1 MPLTQSHISALYIA
15 LFGRASEGA
24 GSKFWLNAANTQNLS
39 MADVANAMLDTKAA
53 KDYFGGNLDTDEKF
67 INHIYENVLGKST
80 GIDKDGKAFWVNKLK
95 EGAGKGFIAS
105 QLLKAALDPK
115 YSNSAD
121 EATKAAHNLLVNKVL
136 ASNMVA
142 DSIENVPSG
151 SIQNALKS
159 FVDINSNISSSLKAN
174 DIKKVIQDN
183 KGSLTVDETK
193 LDESVKQNDKVK
205 ILSQVTGKS
214 EDEIKQ
220 IVPKEDIP
228 NTPDTPSTPNTP
240 SNPSNPGQGG
250 NSGGGNSGGG
260 NSGGGNPSPI
270 IKEVDTKTFLA
281 ETASGSSNVKF
292 IIKDEG
298 SAIQNNIEK
307 IAAKLAYVSS
317 VKYAGSFTMDANKAT
332 EALLN
337 KISEGKIWLENATSD
352 HLNLIKSSSVE
363 KFFIDD
369 SKDFTLDIATFIS
382 LKDKIANLDKFVLK
396 DTSENIVKNFDYIK
410 SHINSIKT
418 LDSTDNTE
426 INFIKAK
433 YDIIK
438 DVVSQDDKDNNVYKV
453 EDLTGKM
460 AMKPVDVK
468 EGKALTWEYANDKTG
483 ITYRIEFGKRDAQPE
498 NSDIK
503 VDMPDGKICN
513 GEDMI
518 KDYKIS
524 SAYKIYEKD
533 GYKVTEEYTPST
545 SKSGDITRD
554 KFDEK
559 GVLEE
564 KILERSGG
572 EKLTLTY
579 EDGKLSYASKTDPKY
594 ANTDINFEI
603 SKDSENLDYKGKL
616 YLNASSPEHLSP
628 LTPNFNYKGK
638 VTVTDSALDTKWTAD
653 IGKDEVVYRAYDG
666 QFSNDVT
673 LVSKA
678 AYTVNSSYG
687 VDTFD
692 IAQTLQE
699 NANLKKIS
707 INADTNN
714 LSNGAKMAVLDN
726 AQDKIT
732 LPSNIAEL
740 TRAQEGVNL
749 QNIEEK
755 LSTLGVGKA
764 QYFLQNVGENKFNA
778 YMALNT
784 DGVEGYQDGSDTLIE
799 VKDVESRSYFTG
811 IKEGATSIYMKL
823 TPDFAA
829 PNPTSFENAIAKNVA
844 GGKATSWEYEDMAAK
859 KTYRIV
865 FEKAQDENSGF
876 KFAQGVFFD
885 KNEKVLNTTGWQTRA
900 KVYEIDKSTPNVEI
914 VKALSNNE
922 GGRVIQTV
930 KKTYDASNKLIK
942 QVLQDSS
949 YSQNDRTIDVT
960 YENEQIKSAT
970 ITSAEYANKTVKFDV
985 SSDNDTSMLTTKS
998 PLTMDLSKPWDLS
1011 PLSEVTKG
1019 LKGTA
1024 TITDK
1029 ALDKKA
1035 VAQIGDTQTTFK
1047 IYENINSDKITL
1059 ISKAQGN
1066 NGSFLSKEESDVK
1079 ETIAQN
1085 LDQKEILI
1093 ESGAGMM
1100 KISKNE
1106 KIKLPDNIAKIS
1118 KAADGTDS
1126 SNLTKKLANLKNGEG
1141 AYFLENVGADKFNA
1155 YLALNTDGV
1164 EGYQDGSDTLVKISG
1179 VAYDAGFSDVDG
1191 GYTTL
1196 S

>member
-1 MPLTQSHISALYIA
+1 MSLTKSQISGLYVA
-15 LFGRASEGA
+15 LFGRSSEGA
-24 GSKFWLNAANTQNLS
+24 DNEAWLKS
-39 MADVANAMLDTKAA
+39 ANAKNSSLSNIANLMLDTTASKEF
-53 KDYFGGNLDTDEKF
+53 FGKSLESNENF
-67 INHIYENVLGKST
+67 IKHIYATLLNKDENTDVG
-80 GIDKDGKAFWVNKLK
+80 GKAGWINMLNNTNDRGQVVS
-95 EGAGKGFIAS
+95 EI
-105 QLLKAALDPK
+105 LKAALNPVHAQSSD
-115 YSNSAD
+115 A
-121 EATKAAHNLLVNKVL
+121 ATRDAHKTLINKII
-136 ASNMVA
+136 ASNVVA
-142 DSIENVPSG
+142 DSVQDVPDG
-151 SIQNALKS
+151 
-159 FVDINSNISSSLKAN
+159 
-174 DIKKVIQDN
+174 DIKIALNSFLKINDAITATSSAQDIKNVIINNKSNLTLDN
-183 KGSLTVDETK
+183 SK
-193 LDESVKQNDKVK
+193 LDESLSKNDKISV
-205 ILSQVTGKS
+205 ISQVTGKS
-214 EDEIKQ
+214 ESEIKSQ
-220 IVPKEDIP
+220 FPNYDKDYVP
-228 NTPDTPSTPNTP
+228 TPEPKPDPKPEPKPDPDPVIEKTD
-240 SNPSNPGQGG
+240 
-250 NSGGGNSGGG
+250 
-260 NSGGGNPSPI
+260 
-270 IKEVDTKTFLA
+270 VKTFLEKA
-281 ETASGSSNVKF
+281 ASITDENTSF
-292 IIKDEG
+292 IIEDEAG
-298 SAIQNNIEK
+298 NIQNNIDK
-307 IAAKLAYVSS
+307 IASNLKYVLSIKFS
-317 VKYAGSFTMDANKAT
+317 GSFTLDASKAT
-332 EALLN
+332 TTLLN
-337 KISEGKIWLENATSD
+337 KISEGKIWLQNATSD
-352 HLNLIKSSSVE
+352 HLNLIKSGSVE

-369 SKDFTLDIATFIS
+369 SKDFTLDIATFIA
-382 LKDKIANLDKFVLK
+382 LKDKKANGDKFVIK
-396 DTSENIVKNFDYIK
+396 DTSANIVKHFEYIK
-410 SHINSIKT
+410 SHVDAIKT
-418 LDSTDNTE
+418 LDSTDNAK
-426 INFIKAK
+426 INFIKAQ
-433 YDIIK
+433 YDAVK
-438 DVVSQDDKDNNVYKV
+438 DVVSRDDKDNGVYEV
-453 EDLTGKM
+453 NEQTGKA
-460 AMKPVDVK
+460 AMKPIDVK
-468 EGKALTWEYANDKTG
+468 DGKAFTWEYLNDTTG
-483 ITYRIEFGKRDAQPE
+483 VTYRIEFGKRDAQPE

-503 VDMPDGKICN
+503 VDMPDGKFYN
-513 GEDMI
+513 GENMI
-518 KDYKIS
+518 KDYKIK
-524 SAYKIYEKD
+524 AYKIYEKD
-533 GYKVTEEYTPST
+533 GYKVTEEYTPSV
-545 SKSGDITRD
+545 SKTGDVTRD
-554 KFDEK
+554 KFDDK

-564 KILERSGG
+564 KILERSDGQ
-572 EKLTLTY
+572 KLTLTY
-579 EDGKLSYASKTDPKY
+579 ENGKLSYASKTDPKY

-616 YLNASSPEHLSP
+616 YLNASSPEHLGP

-666 QFSNDVT
+666 RFSDDVT

-687 VDTFD
+687 VDNFD

-732 LPSNIAEL
+732 LPSNITEL

-764 QYFLQNVGENKFNA
+764 QYFLQNVGEDKFNA

-784 DGVEGYQDGSDTLIE
+784 DGVEGYQKDSDTLIE

-811 IKEGATSIYMKL
+811 IKEGATSIYKKL
-823 TPDFAA
+823 TPDFTV
-829 PNPTSFENAIAKNVA
+829 PTPSSFEDAAAKDVVD
-844 GGKATSWEYEDMAAK
+844 GKSKIWEYEDTAAN
-859 KTYRIV
+859 KTYQIV

-885 KNEKVLNTTGWQTRA
+885 KNEKALNTTGWQTIA

-914 VKALSNNE
+914 LKALSNNE

-930 KKTYDASNKLIK
+930 TKTYDASNKLIK

-949 YSQNDRTIDVT
+949 YSQNDKTVDVT

-985 SSDNDTSMLTTKS
+985 SSDNDASMLTTKS

-1011 PLSEVTKG
+1011 PLSDVTKG

-1066 NGSFLSKEESDVK
+1066 NGSFLSKEEFDLK

-1085 LDQKEILI
+1085 PDQKEISI
-1093 ESGAGMM
+1093 ESGTGMM

-1126 SNLTKKLANLKNGEG
+1126 SNLTEKLANLKNGEG

-1155 YLALNTDGV
+1155 YLALNTDGE

-1179 VAYDAGFSDVDG
+1179 VAYGAGFSDVDG

>member
-1 MPLTQSHISALYIA
+1 
-15 LFGRASEGA
+15 
-24 GSKFWLNAANTQNLS
+24 
-39 MADVANAMLDTKAA
+39 ML
-53 KDYFGGNLDTDEKF
+53 
-67 INHIYENVLGKST
+67 
-80 GIDKDGKAFWVNKLK
+80 KDGKAF
-95 EGAGKGFIAS
+95 
-105 QLLKAALDPK
+105 
-115 YSNSAD
+115 
-121 EATKAAHNLLVNKVL
+121 
-136 ASNMVA
+136 
-142 DSIENVPSG
+142 
-151 SIQNALKS
+151 
-159 FVDINSNISSSLKAN
+159 
-174 DIKKVIQDN
+174 
-183 KGSLTVDETK
+183 
-193 LDESVKQNDKVK
+193 
-205 ILSQVTGKS
+205 
-214 EDEIKQ
+214 
-220 IVPKEDIP
+220 
-228 NTPDTPSTPNTP
+228 
-240 SNPSNPGQGG
+240 
-250 NSGGGNSGGG
+250 
-260 NSGGGNPSPI
+260 
-270 IKEVDTKTFLA
+270 
-281 ETASGSSNVKF
+281 
-292 IIKDEG
+292 
-298 SAIQNNIEK
+298 
-307 IAAKLAYVSS
+307 
-317 VKYAGSFTMDANKAT
+317 
-332 EALLN
+332 
-337 KISEGKIWLENATSD
+337 
-352 HLNLIKSSSVE
+352 
-363 KFFIDD
+363 
-369 SKDFTLDIATFIS
+369 
-382 LKDKIANLDKFVLK
+382 
-396 DTSENIVKNFDYIK
+396 
-410 SHINSIKT
+410 
-418 LDSTDNTE
+418 
-426 INFIKAK
+426 
-433 YDIIK
+433 
-438 DVVSQDDKDNNVYKV
+438 
-453 EDLTGKM
+453 
-460 AMKPVDVK
+460 
-468 EGKALTWEYANDKTG
+468 TWEYANDTTG
-483 ITYRIEFGKRDAQPE
+483 VTYRIEFGKRDAQPE
-498 NSDIK
+498 GSDIK
-503 VDMPDGKICN
+503 VDMPDGKFYN
-513 GEDMI
+513 GENMI
-518 KDYKIS
+518 KDYKI

-533 GYKVTEEYTPST
+533 GYKVTEEYTPSV
-545 SKSGDITRD
+545 SKTGDVTRD

-564 KILERSGG
+564 KILERSSG

-579 EDGKLSYASKTDPKY
+579 NDGKLSYASKTDPKY

-616 YLNASSPEHLSP
+616 YLNASSPEHLGP

-666 QFSNDVT
+666 RFSDDVT

-714 LSNGAKMAVLDN
+714 LSNGSKMAVLDN
-726 AQDKIT
+726 AQDKIM
-732 LPSNIAEL
+732 LPSNITEL
-740 TRAQEGVNL
+740 TRAQDGINQE
-749 QNIEEK
+749 NIEEK
-755 LSTLGVGKA
+755 LSTLGIGKA

-784 DGVEGYQDGSDTLIE
+784 DGVEGYQKDSDTLIE
-799 VKDVESRSYFTG
+799 VKDVEYRSYFTG

-829 PNPTSFENAIAKNVA
+829 PNPTSFENAVAKNVA
-844 GGKATSWEYEDMAAK
+844 GGKATIWEYEDTAAK

-900 KVYEIDKSTPNVEI
+900 KVYEIDKSTPNVE
-914 VKALSNNE
+914 VEKTLDNND
-922 GGRVIQTV
+922 GGRVVQTV
-930 KKTYDASNKLIK
+930 TKTYDASSKLIK
-942 QVLQDSS
+942 QVLQGTN
-949 YSQNDRTIDVT
+949 YSQNDKTVDVT

-985 SSDNDTSMLTTKS
+985 SSDNDASMLTTKS

-1011 PLSEVTKG
+1011 PLSDVTKG

-1066 NGSFLSKEESDVK
+1066 NGSFLSKEEFDVK

-1085 LDQKEILI
+1085 PEDKKITI
-1093 ESGAGMM
+1093 DAGDKIMQ
-1100 KISKNE
+1100 ISKGE

-1126 SNLTKKLANLKNGEG
+1126 WNLTENLANLKAGEG
-1141 AYFLENVGADKFNA
+1141 AYFLENVGGNKFDA
-1155 YLALNTDGV
+1155 YLALNTDGK

-1179 VAYDAGFSDVDG
+1179 VAYGAGFSDVDG

>member
-1 MPLTQSHISALYIA
+1 
-15 LFGRASEGA
+15 
-24 GSKFWLNAANTQNLS
+24 
-39 MADVANAMLDTKAA
+39 ML
-53 KDYFGGNLDTDEKF
+53 
-67 INHIYENVLGKST
+67 
-80 GIDKDGKAFWVNKLK
+80 KDGKAF
-95 EGAGKGFIAS
+95 
-105 QLLKAALDPK
+105 
-115 YSNSAD
+115 
-121 EATKAAHNLLVNKVL
+121 
-136 ASNMVA
+136 
-142 DSIENVPSG
+142 
-151 SIQNALKS
+151 
-159 FVDINSNISSSLKAN
+159 
-174 DIKKVIQDN
+174 
-183 KGSLTVDETK
+183 
-193 LDESVKQNDKVK
+193 
-205 ILSQVTGKS
+205 
-214 EDEIKQ
+214 
-220 IVPKEDIP
+220 
-228 NTPDTPSTPNTP
+228 
-240 SNPSNPGQGG
+240 
-250 NSGGGNSGGG
+250 
-260 NSGGGNPSPI
+260 
-270 IKEVDTKTFLA
+270 
-281 ETASGSSNVKF
+281 
-292 IIKDEG
+292 
-298 SAIQNNIEK
+298 
-307 IAAKLAYVSS
+307 
-317 VKYAGSFTMDANKAT
+317 
-332 EALLN
+332 
-337 KISEGKIWLENATSD
+337 
-352 HLNLIKSSSVE
+352 
-363 KFFIDD
+363 
-369 SKDFTLDIATFIS
+369 
-382 LKDKIANLDKFVLK
+382 
-396 DTSENIVKNFDYIK
+396 
-410 SHINSIKT
+410 
-418 LDSTDNTE
+418 
-426 INFIKAK
+426 
-433 YDIIK
+433 
-438 DVVSQDDKDNNVYKV
+438 
-453 EDLTGKM
+453 
-460 AMKPVDVK
+460 
-468 EGKALTWEYANDKTG
+468 TWEYANDTTG
-483 ITYRIEFGKRDAQPE
+483 VTYRIEFGKRDAQPE
-498 NSDIK
+498 GSDIK
-503 VDMPDGKICN
+503 VDMPDGKFYN
-513 GEDMI
+513 GENMI
-518 KDYKIS
+518 KDYKI

-533 GYKVTEEYTPST
+533 GYKVTEEYTPSV
-545 SKSGDITRD
+545 SKIEDITRD
-554 KFDEK
+554 KFDDK

-564 KILERSGG
+564 KILERSDGQ
-572 EKLTLTY
+572 KLTLTY
-579 EDGKLSYASKTDPKY
+579 EDGKLSYASKTNPKY

-628 LTPNFNYKGK
+628 LVPNFNYKGK
-638 VTVTDSALDTKWTAD
+638 VTVTDSAPDTKWTAD

-666 QFSNDVT
+666 RYSDDVT

-732 LPSNIAEL
+732 LPSNITEL
-740 TRAQEGVNL
+740 TRAQEDVNL

-784 DGVEGYQDGSDTLIE
+784 DGVEGYQKDSDTLIE
-799 VKDVESRSYFTG
+799 VKDVESRSYFTE
-811 IKEGATSIYMKL
+811 IKEGATSIYKKL
-823 TPDFAA
+823 TPDFTV
-829 PNPTSFENAIAKNVA
+829 PNPSSFENAIAQNVE
-844 GGKATSWEYEDMAAK
+844 GGKVTSWEYEDMAAK

-930 KKTYDASNKLIK
+930 TKTYDASNKLIK

-949 YSQNDRTIDVT
+949 YSQNDKTVDVT

-985 SSDNDTSMLTTKS
+985 SSDNDASMLTTKS
-998 PLTMDLSKPWDLS
+998 ALTMDLSKPWDLS
-1011 PLSEVTKG
+1011 PLSEVAKG

-1066 NGSFLSKEESDVK
+1066 NGSFLSKEEFDVK

-1085 LDQKEILI
+1085 PDQKEISI
-1093 ESGAGMM
+1093 ESGTGMM

-1126 SNLTKKLANLKNGEG
+1126 SNLTEKLANLKNGEG
-1141 AYFLENVGADKFNA
+1141 AYFLENVGADKFDA

-1164 EGYQDGSDTLVKISG
+1164 GGYQDDSDTLVKISG
-1179 VAYDAGFSDVDG
+1179 VAYGAGFSEVGG

>member
-1 MPLTQSHISALYIA
+1 MSLTKSQISGLYVA
-15 LFGRASEGA
+15 LFGRSSEGA
-24 GSKFWLNAANTQNLS
+24 GNEAWLKSANAKNLNLS
-39 MADVANAMLDTKAA
+39 NVANFMLDTTASKEF
-53 KDYFGGNLDTDEKF
+53 FGKSLESNENF
-67 INHIYENVLGKST
+67 IKHIYATLLNKDENTDIG
-80 GIDKDGKAFWVNKLK
+80 GKAGWINMLNNTNDRGQVVS
-95 EGAGKGFIAS
+95 EI
-105 QLLKAALDPK
+105 LKAALNPVHAQSSDT
-115 YSNSAD
+115 
-121 EATKAAHNLLVNKVL
+121 ATRDAHKTLINKII
-136 ASNMVA
+136 ASNVVA
-142 DSIENVPSG
+142 DSVQDVPDG
-151 SIQNALKS
+151 
-159 FVDINSNISSSLKAN
+159 
-174 DIKKVIQDN
+174 DIKTALNSFLKINDAVTATSSAQDIKNIIINN
-183 KGSLTVDETK
+183 KSNLTLDGSK
-193 LDESVKQNDKVK
+193 LDESLSKNDKIAV
-205 ILSQVTGKS
+205 ISQVTGKS
-214 EDEIKQ
+214 ESEIKSQ
-220 IVPKEDIP
+220 FPNYDKDYVP
-228 NTPDTPSTPNTP
+228 TPEPKPDPD
-240 SNPSNPGQGG
+240 
-250 NSGGGNSGGG
+250 
-260 NSGGGNPSPI
+260 PI
-270 IKEVDTKTFLA
+270 IEKTDVKTFLEKA
-281 ETASGSSNVKF
+281 ASITDENTSF
-292 IIKDEG
+292 IIEDEAG
-298 SAIQNNIEK
+298 NIQNNIVK
-307 IAAKLAYVSS
+307 IASNLKYVLSIKFS
-317 VKYAGSFTMDANKAT
+317 GSFTLDASKAT
-332 EALLN
+332 TTLLN
-337 KISEGKIWLENATSD
+337 KISEGKIWLQSATSD
-352 HLNLIKSSSVE
+352 HLNLIQSSSVE

-369 SKDFTLDIATFIS
+369 SKDFTLDIATFIA
-382 LKDKIANLDKFVLK
+382 LKDKKANGDKFVIK
-396 DTSENIVKNFDYIK
+396 DTSANIVKHFEYIK
-410 SHINSIKT
+410 SHVDSIKT
-418 LDSTDNTE
+418 LDSTDNAK
-426 INFIKAK
+426 INFIKAQ
-433 YDIIK
+433 YDAVK
-438 DVVSQDDKDNNVYKV
+438 DVVSMDDKDNGVYEV
-453 EDLTGKM
+453 NEQTGK
-460 AMKPVDVK
+460 ADMKPIDVK
-468 EGKALTWEYANDKTG
+468 DGKAFTWEYSNDTTG
-483 ITYRIEFGKRDAQPE
+483 VTYRIEFGKRDARPE
-498 NSDIK
+498 SSDIK
-503 VDMPDGKICN
+503 VDMPDGKFYN
-513 GEDMI
+513 GENMI
-518 KDYKIS
+518 KDYKIK
-524 SAYKIYEKD
+524 AYKIYEKD
-533 GYKVTEEYTPST
+533 GYKVTEEYTPSV
-545 SKSGDITRD
+545 SKTGDVTRD
-554 KFDEK
+554 KFDDK

-564 KILERSGG
+564 KILERSDGQ
-572 EKLTLTY
+572 KLTLTY

-628 LTPNFNYKGK
+628 LAPNFNYKGK

-666 QFSNDVT
+666 RYSDDVT

-707 INADTNN
+707 INTDTNN

-732 LPSNIAEL
+732 LPSNITEL

-784 DGVEGYQDGSDTLIE
+784 DGVEGYQKDSDTLIE
-799 VKDVESRSYFTG
+799 VKDVESRSYFTE
-811 IKEGATSIYMKL
+811 IKEGATSIYKKL
-823 TPDFAA
+823 TPDFTV
-829 PNPTSFENAIAKNVA
+829 PNPSSFENAIAQNVE

-930 KKTYDASNKLIK
+930 TKTYDDSNKLIK
-942 QVLQDSS
+942 QVLQDTS
-949 YSQNDRTIDVT
+949 YSQNDKTVDVT

-985 SSDNDTSMLTTKS
+985 SSDNDASMLTTKS

-1066 NGSFLSKEESDVK
+1066 NGSFLSKEEFDVK

-1085 LDQKEILI
+1085 PDQKEISI
-1093 ESGAGMM
+1093 ESGIGMM

-1126 SNLTKKLANLKNGEG
+1126 SNLTEKLANLKNGEG
-1141 AYFLENVGADKFNA
+1141 TYFLENVGADKFNA

-1164 EGYQDGSDTLVKISG
+1164 GGYQDDSDTLVKISG
-1179 VAYDAGFSDVDG
+1179 VAYGAGFSDVDG

>member
-1 MPLTQSHISALYIA
+1 MSLTKSQISGLYVA
-15 LFGRASEGA
+15 LFGRSSEGA
-24 GSKFWLNAANTQNLS
+24 GNDAWLKSANAKNLNLS
-39 MADVANAMLDTKAA
+39 SVANLMLDTTASKEF
-53 KDYFGGNLDTDEKF
+53 FGKSLESNENF
-67 INHIYENVLGKST
+67 IKHIYATLLNKDEST
-80 GIDKDGKAFWVNKLK
+80 DVGGKAGWINMLNNTNDRGQVVS
-95 EGAGKGFIAS
+95 EI
-105 QLLKAALDPK
+105 LKAALNPVHAQSSD
-115 YSNSAD
+115 A
-121 EATKAAHNLLVNKVL
+121 ATRNAHKMLINKIV
-136 ASNMVA
+136 ASNVVA
-142 DSIENVPSG
+142 DSIQDVPDG
-151 SIQNALKS
+151 
-159 FVDINSNISSSLKAN
+159 
-174 DIKKVIQDN
+174 DIKTALNSFLKINDAVTATSSAQDIKNIILNN
-183 KGSLTVDETK
+183 KSNLNLDGAK
-193 LDESVKQNDKVK
+193 LDESLSKNDKISV
-205 ILSQVTGKS
+205 ISQVTGKS
-214 EDEIKQ
+214 ESEIKSQ
-220 IVPKEDIP
+220 FPNYDKDYVPAPDPKP
-228 NTPDTPSTPNTP
+228 NPKPDPD
-240 SNPSNPGQGG
+240 
-250 NSGGGNSGGG
+250 
-260 NSGGGNPSPI
+260 PI
-270 IKEVDTKTFLA
+270 IEKTDVKTFLEKA
-281 ETASGSSNVKF
+281 ANIADENTSF
-292 IIKDEG
+292 IIEDEAG
-298 SAIQNNIEK
+298 NIQNNIDK
-307 IAAKLAYVSS
+307 IASNLKYVLSIKFS
-317 VKYAGSFTMDANKAT
+317 GSFTMDASKAT
-332 EALLN
+332 MTLLN
-337 KISEGKIWLENATSD
+337 KISEGKIWLHNATSD

-369 SKDFTLDIATFIS
+369 SKDFTLDIATFIA
-382 LKDKIANLDKFVLK
+382 LKNKKANGDKFVLK
-396 DTSENIVKNFDYIK
+396 DTSANIVKNFDYIK
-410 SHINSIKT
+410 SNVDGIKT
-418 LDSTDNTE
+418 LDSTDNAK
-426 INFIKAK
+426 INLIKSQ
-433 YDIIK
+433 YDAVK
-438 DVVSQDDKDNNVYKV
+438 DIVSKDDNDNGVYEVK
-453 EDLTGKM
+453 ELTGKA
-460 AMKPVDVK
+460 AMKPIDVK
-468 EGKALTWEYANDKTG
+468 DGKALAWEYTNDTTG
-483 ITYRIEFGKRDAQPE
+483 VTYRIEFGKRDAQPE

-503 VDMPDGKICN
+503 VDMPDGKFYN

-518 KDYKIS
+518 KDYKIK
-524 SAYKIYEKD
+524 AYKIYEKG
-533 GYKVTEEYTPST
+533 GYKVTEEYTPSI
-545 SKSGDITRD
+545 SKVGDVTRD

-564 KILERSGG
+564 KILERGDG
-572 EKLTLTY
+572 QKLTLTY
-579 EDGKLSYASKTDPKY
+579 EDGKLSYARKTDPKY
-594 ANTDINFEI
+594 ANTEIDFEI

-616 YLNASSPEHLSP
+616 YQNASSPEHLSP

-638 VTVTDSALDTKWTAD
+638 VTVTDSALNTKWTAD
-653 IGKDEVVYRAYDG
+653 IGNSEVVYRAYDG
-666 QFSNDVT
+666 RFSDDVT

-687 VDTFD
+687 VDNFD

-707 INADTNN
+707 INADTSN
-714 LSNGAKMAVLDN
+714 LSNGSRMAVLDN

-732 LPSNIAEL
+732 FPSNITEL
-740 TRAQEGVNL
+740 SKAQDGVNL

-784 DGVEGYQDGSDTLIE
+784 DGVEGYQEGSDTLIE
-799 VKDVESRSYFTG
+799 VKDVENRSKFTEL
-811 IKEGATSIYMKL
+811 KDGATSIYKKL
-823 TPDFAA
+823 NSDFTAPTPS
-829 PNPTSFENAIAKNVA
+829 SFEDTVAKDVVD
-844 GGKATSWEYEDMAAK
+844 GKSKIWEYVDTATN
-859 KTYRIV
+859 KTYQIV
-865 FEKAQDENSGF
+865 FERAQDENSGF

-914 VKALSNNE
+914 VKSLSNNE
-922 GGRVIQTV
+922 GGRVVQTV
-930 KKTYDASNKLIK
+930 TKTYDASNKLIK

-970 ITSAEYANKTVKFDV
+970 ITSAEYANKMIKFDV
-985 SSDNDTSMLTTKS
+985 SSDNDASLLTTKS

-1011 PLSEVTKG
+1011 PLSDVTKG

-1066 NGSFLSKEESDVK
+1066 NGSFLSKEEFDVK

-1085 LDQKEILI
+1085 PDQKEISI
-1093 ESGAGMM
+1093 ESGTGMM

-1126 SNLTKKLANLKNGEG
+1126 SNLTEKLANLKNGEG

-1155 YLALNTDGV
+1155 YLALNTDGE

-1179 VAYDAGFSDVDG
+1179 VAYGAGFSDVDG

>member
-1 MPLTQSHISALYIA
+1 MSLTKSQISGLYVA
-15 LFGRASEGA
+15 LFGRSSEGA
-24 GSKFWLNAANTQNLS
+24 GNEAWLKSANAKNLNLS
-39 MADVANAMLDTKAA
+39 NVANLMLDTTASKEF
-53 KDYFGGNLDTDEKF
+53 FGKSLESNENF
-67 INHIYENVLGKST
+67 IKHIYATLLNKDENTDVG
-80 GIDKDGKAFWVNKLK
+80 GKAGWINMLNNTNDRGQVVS
-95 EGAGKGFIAS
+95 EI
-105 QLLKAALDPK
+105 LKAALNPVHAQSSD
-115 YSNSAD
+115 A
-121 EATKAAHNLLVNKVL
+121 ATRDAHKTLINKII
-136 ASNMVA
+136 ASNVVA
-142 DSIENVPSG
+142 DSVQDVPDG
-151 SIQNALKS
+151 
-159 FVDINSNISSSLKAN
+159 
-174 DIKKVIQDN
+174 DIKTALNSFLKINDAITATSSAQDIKNVIINNKSNLTLDN
-183 KGSLTVDETK
+183 SK
-193 LDESVKQNDKVK
+193 LDESLSKNDKISV
-205 ILSQVTGKS
+205 ISQVTGKS
-214 EDEIKQ
+214 ESEIKSQ
-220 IVPKEDIP
+220 FPNYDKDYVP
-228 NTPDTPSTPNTP
+228 TPEPKPDPKPEP
-240 SNPSNPGQGG
+240 KPDPD
-250 NSGGGNSGGG
+250 
-260 NSGGGNPSPI
+260 PI
-270 IKEVDTKTFLA
+270 IEKTDVKTFLEKA
-281 ETASGSSNVKF
+281 ASITDESTSF
-292 IIKDEG
+292 IIEDEAG
-298 SAIQNNIEK
+298 NIQNNIDK
-307 IAAKLAYVSS
+307 IASNLKYVLSIKFS
-317 VKYAGSFTMDANKAT
+317 GSFTLDASKAT
-332 EALLN
+332 TALLN
-337 KISEGKIWLENATSD
+337 KISEGKIWLHNVTSD

-369 SKDFTLDIATFIS
+369 SKDFTLDIATFIA
-382 LKDKIANLDKFVLK
+382 LKDKKANGDKFVIK
-396 DTSENIVKNFDYIK
+396 DTSANIVKHFEYIK
-410 SHINSIKT
+410 SHVDAIKT
-418 LDSTDNTE
+418 LDSTDNAK
-426 INFIKAK
+426 INFIKVQ
-433 YDIIK
+433 YDAVK
-438 DVVSQDDKDNNVYKV
+438 DVVSRDDKDNGEYEVN
-453 EDLTGKM
+453 EQTGKA
-460 AMKPVDVK
+460 AMKPIDVK
-468 EGKALTWEYANDKTG
+468 DGKAFTWEYINDTTG
-483 ITYRIEFGKRDAQPE
+483 VTYRIEFGKRDAQPE
-498 NSDIK
+498 GSDIK
-503 VDMPDGKICN
+503 VDMPDGKFYN
-513 GEDMI
+513 GENII
-518 KDYKIS
+518 KDYKI

-533 GYKVTEEYTPST
+533 GYKVTEEYTPSV
-545 SKSGDITRD
+545 SKTGDVTRD

-564 KILERSGG
+564 KILERSSG

-579 EDGKLSYASKTDPKY
+579 NDGKLSYASKTDPKY

-616 YLNASSPEHLSP
+616 YLNASSPEHLGP

-666 QFSNDVT
+666 RFSDDVT

-714 LSNGAKMAVLDN
+714 LSNGSKMAVLDN
-726 AQDKIT
+726 AQDKIM
-732 LPSNIAEL
+732 LPSNITEL
-740 TRAQEGVNL
+740 TRAQDGINQE
-749 QNIEEK
+749 NIEEK
-755 LSTLGVGKA
+755 LSTLGIGKA

-784 DGVEGYQDGSDTLIE
+784 DGVEGYQKDSDTLIE
-799 VKDVESRSYFTG
+799 VKDVEYRSYFTG

-829 PNPTSFENAIAKNVA
+829 PNPTSFENAVAKNVA
-844 GGKATSWEYEDMAAK
+844 GGKATIWEYEDTAAK

-900 KVYEIDKSTPNVEI
+900 KVYEIDKSTPNVE
-914 VKALSNNE
+914 VEKTLDNND
-922 GGRVIQTV
+922 GGRVVQTV
-930 KKTYDASNKLIK
+930 TKTYDASSKLIK
-942 QVLQDSS
+942 QVLQGTN
-949 YSQNDRTIDVT
+949 YSQNDKTVDVT

-985 SSDNDTSMLTTKS
+985 SSDNDASMLTTKS

-1011 PLSEVTKG
+1011 PLSDVTKG

-1066 NGSFLSKEESDVK
+1066 NGSFLSKEEFDVK

-1085 LDQKEILI
+1085 PEDKKITI
-1093 ESGAGMM
+1093 DAGDKIMQ
-1100 KISKNE
+1100 ISKGE

-1126 SNLTKKLANLKNGEG
+1126 WNLTENLANLKAGEG
-1141 AYFLENVGADKFNA
+1141 AYFLENVGGNKFDA
-1155 YLALNTDGV
+1155 YLALNTDGK

-1179 VAYDAGFSDVDG
+1179 VAYGAGFSDVDG

>member
-1 MPLTQSHISALYIA
+1 MYEVKELTGKATMKPI
-15 LFGRASEGA
+15 
-24 GSKFWLNAANTQNLS
+24 
-39 MADVANAMLDTKAA
+39 DV
-53 KDYFGGNLDTDEKF
+53 
-67 INHIYENVLGKST
+67 
-80 GIDKDGKAFWVNKLK
+80 KDGKAF
-95 EGAGKGFIAS
+95 
-105 QLLKAALDPK
+105 
-115 YSNSAD
+115 
-121 EATKAAHNLLVNKVL
+121 
-136 ASNMVA
+136 
-142 DSIENVPSG
+142 
-151 SIQNALKS
+151 
-159 FVDINSNISSSLKAN
+159 
-174 DIKKVIQDN
+174 
-183 KGSLTVDETK
+183 
-193 LDESVKQNDKVK
+193 
-205 ILSQVTGKS
+205 
-214 EDEIKQ
+214 
-220 IVPKEDIP
+220 
-228 NTPDTPSTPNTP
+228 
-240 SNPSNPGQGG
+240 
-250 NSGGGNSGGG
+250 
-260 NSGGGNPSPI
+260 
-270 IKEVDTKTFLA
+270 
-281 ETASGSSNVKF
+281 
-292 IIKDEG
+292 
-298 SAIQNNIEK
+298 
-307 IAAKLAYVSS
+307 
-317 VKYAGSFTMDANKAT
+317 
-332 EALLN
+332 
-337 KISEGKIWLENATSD
+337 
-352 HLNLIKSSSVE
+352 
-363 KFFIDD
+363 
-369 SKDFTLDIATFIS
+369 
-382 LKDKIANLDKFVLK
+382 
-396 DTSENIVKNFDYIK
+396 
-410 SHINSIKT
+410 
-418 LDSTDNTE
+418 
-426 INFIKAK
+426 
-433 YDIIK
+433 
-438 DVVSQDDKDNNVYKV
+438 
-453 EDLTGKM
+453 
-460 AMKPVDVK
+460 
-468 EGKALTWEYANDKTG
+468 TWEYTNDTSG
-483 ITYRIEFGKRDAQPE
+483 VTYKIEFGKRDAQPE

-503 VDMPDGKICN
+503 VDMPDGKFYN
-513 GEDMI
+513 GENMI
-518 KDYKIS
+518 KDYKI

-533 GYKVTEEYTPST
+533 GYKVTEEYTPSV
-545 SKSGDITRD
+545 SKTGDITRD
-554 KFDEK
+554 KFDDK

-564 KILERSGG
+564 KILERSDGQ
-572 EKLTLTY
+572 KLTLTY

-603 SKDSENLDYKGKL
+603 SKDSENLDFKGKL

-628 LTPNFNYKGK
+628 LAPNFNYKGK
-638 VTVTDSALDTKWTAD
+638 VTVTDSALDTKWTAN

-666 QFSNDVT
+666 RFSDDVT

-732 LPSNIAEL
+732 LPSNITEL

-784 DGVEGYQDGSDTLIE
+784 DGVEGYQKDSDTLIE
-799 VKDVESRSYFTG
+799 VKDVESRSYFTE
-811 IKEGATSIYMKL
+811 IKEGATSIYKKL
-823 TPDFAA
+823 TPDFTV
-829 PNPTSFENAIAKNVA
+829 PNPSSFENAIAQNVE
-844 GGKATSWEYEDMAAK
+844 GGKATSWEYEDMTAK

-930 KKTYDASNKLIK
+930 TKTYDASNKLIK

-949 YSQNDRTIDVT
+949 YSQNDKTVDVT

-985 SSDNDTSMLTTKS
+985 SSDNDASMLTTKS
-998 PLTMDLSKPWDLS
+998 ALTMDLSKPWDLS
-1011 PLSEVTKG
+1011 PLSEVAKG

-1066 NGSFLSKEESDVK
+1066 NGSFLSKEEFDVK

-1085 LDQKEILI
+1085 PDQKEISI
-1093 ESGAGMM
+1093 ESGTGMM

-1126 SNLTKKLANLKNGEG
+1126 SNLTEKLANLKNGEG

-1155 YLALNTDGV
+1155 YLALNTDGE
-1164 EGYQDGSDTLVKISG
+1164 EGYQEGSDTLVKISG
-1179 VAYDAGFSDVDG
+1179 VAYGTGFSDVDG